1 MTDQTEEGRIA
12 TIDEKIEAAVDK
24 AIDKLREVLARQS
37 LPGAREQSSETEP
50 DQPASMAAEVRREVG
65 RLQAEEART
74 QAEATR
80 DAKLAEHDEKIK
92 AQERTPREYRKAT
105 NWMGWATDKDR

>member
-1 MTDQTEEGRIA
+1 MADDTTTETAPPDTPEWRQ
-12 TIDEKIEAAVDK
+12 KIEDK
-24 AIDKLREVLARQS
+24 IDRLADMLSSGHAER
-37 LPGAREQSSETEP
+37 GSETEP

-74 QAEATR
+74 QAEAAR
-80 DAKLAEHDEKIK
+80 DAQLAEHDEKIK

>member
-1 MTDQTEEGRIA
+1 MTDQTEETRIA
-12 TIDEKIEAAVDK
+12 TIDEKIQAAVDK
-24 AIDKLREVLARQS
+24 AIDKLRDV
-37 LPGAREQSSETEP
+37 LPGARERGSETEP

-74 QAEATR
+74 QAEAAR
-80 DAKLAEHDEKIK
+80 DAQLAEHDEKIK
-92 AQERTPREYRKAT
+92 AAERTPREYRKAT